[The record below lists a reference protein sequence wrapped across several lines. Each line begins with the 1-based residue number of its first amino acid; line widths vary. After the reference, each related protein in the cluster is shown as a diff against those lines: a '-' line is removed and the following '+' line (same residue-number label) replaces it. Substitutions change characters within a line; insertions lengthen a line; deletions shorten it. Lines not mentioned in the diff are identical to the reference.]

1 MTDEQPEK
9 GRYDW
14 EEGDIVFESRRAN
27 GKGVILNRAYS
38 LLEIKGV
45 DEDART
51 ISGMATTPA
60 ADRLQ
65 DVVEPKGARFKLP
78 IPFLWQHDSGQPIG
92 HVTHAKVTDGGIEI
106 IAKIAKG
113 VTAEIDRAWA
123 LIKAG
128 LVPGLSIGFKAI
140 EHEYIKETKG
150 IRFIKWDF
158 LELSAVTIPANAEC
172 TIATVKSIDTA
183 QRAASGQAKL
193 HRVVHLNPPGAS
205 GRTQPKPQ
213 EGTDMKTIA
222 EQITALENKRAA
234 SATAM
239 EAVMQKSLDED
250 RTSDAAEQETF
261 DNLSGEVEAIDKD
274 LVRLRKIE
282 QAKAF
287 AAKAVTKVEKA
298 EDGAA
303 ARGGSII
310 VKPQPKMEVGQLFA
324 QKVKCLALSQKVFRP
339 ASDIAAEMYGSDSAI
354 VAEFKANVPA
364 GTTIS
369 GNWAAGLYDTSSAA
383 VAAFLEYLRPM
394 TIIGRFGTGGVPAL
408 RSVMFNTP
416 IVTQTGGGAGYWV
429 GEGKAKPLTSFNF
442 ARTTLPPTK
451 VANICALTD
460 ESIRFSNPKSDMIV
474 RDSLAAALRERL
486 DIDFIDPAKTAVAG
500 VSPASITNGAAT
512 VVSSG
517 DDSDAIRLDIRSLYA
532 KFAAANNPVGS
543 GVWIMSSNN
552 AVALAMMTN
561 PLGQSEFPSMSM
573 TGGTLNGMPV
583 IASDYVTKAMNII
596 VLVNASDIFVADDGE
611 IAIDASRE
619 ASLEMSDAPAHDS
632 RTPTGSTS
640 LVSMFQTNTVAIRA
654 ERIINWM
661 RGRTQ
666 SVAYLTSADW
676 GGPVHTA

>member
-1 MTDEQPEK
+1 M
-9 GRYDW
+9 
-14 EEGDIVFESRRAN
+14 
-27 GKGVILNRAYS
+27 LNRAYC
-38 LLEIKGV
+38 LLEIKQV
-45 DEDART
+45 DEDARVIT
-51 ISGMATTPA
+51 GMASTPTP
-60 ADRLQ
+60 DRLE
-65 DVVEPKGARFKLP
+65 DVVEPTGAQFKLP
-78 IPFLWQHDSGQPIG
+78 LPLLWQHDSKQPIG
-92 HVTHAKVTDGGIEI
+92 QVTHAKVSKAGIEI
-106 IAKIAKG
+106 VAKIAKG

-128 LVPGLSIGFKAI
+128 LVPGLSIGFKPI
-140 EHEYIKETKG
+140 EHEFITETKG

-158 LELSAVTIPANAEC
+158 LELSAVTIPANSEC

-183 QRAASGQAKL
+183 QRAASGQAQPR
-193 HRVVHLNPPGAS
+193 RVVHLNPPGAS
-205 GRTQPKPQ
+205 GHPQRKSAQ
-213 EGTDMKTIA
+213 EGDMKTIA
-222 EQITALENKRAA
+222 EQITALEAKRSA
-234 SATAM
+234 SASRM

-250 RTSDAAEQETF
+250 RTSDAGEQDEF
-261 DNLSGEVEAIDKD
+261 DSLSSEVEALDKD

-287 AAKAVTKVEKA
+287 AARPVIKA
-298 EDGAA
+298 ETQHDGAA

-310 VKPQPKMEVGQLFA
+310 VKPQPKMEPGQLFA

-339 ASDIAAEMYGSDSAI
+339 ASDIAAEMYGSDSAV

-364 GTTIS
+364 GTNIS
-369 GNWAAGLYDTSSAA
+369 GNWAANLYSTESGA
-383 VAAFLEYLRPM
+383 VAAFLEYLRPQ
-394 TIIGRFGTGGVPAL
+394 TIIGRFGVGGVPAL

-460 ESIRFSNPKSDMIV
+460 ESIRFSNPKSDLIV

-486 DIDFIDPAKTAVAG
+486 DIDFIDPAKAAVAG

-517 DDSDAIRLDIRSLYA
+517 DDADDIRLDIRSLYA
-532 KFAAANNPVGS
+532 KFAAANNPVSS

-573 TGGTLNGMPV
+573 TGGTLSGMPV
-583 IASDYVTKAMNII
+583 IASDYITKAMNIV

-619 ASLEMSDAPAHDS
+619 ASLEMSDAPAHNS
-632 RTPTGSTS
+632 GTPTGATS

>member
-1 MTDEQPEK
+1 
-9 GRYDW
+9 
-14 EEGDIVFESRRAN
+14 
-27 GKGVILNRAYS
+27 
-38 LLEIKGV
+38 
-45 DEDART
+45 
-51 ISGMATTPA
+51 
-60 ADRLQ
+60 
-65 DVVEPKGARFKLP
+65 VVEPGGAEFKLP
-78 IPFLWQHDSGQPIG
+78 MALLWQHDSSQPIG
-92 HVTHAKVTDGGIEI
+92 HVTHAKVTKAGIEI
-106 IAKIAKG
+106 VAKIARL
-113 VTAEIDRAWA
+113 AEPGRLRDRLDEAWQS
-123 LIKAG
+123 IKAG
-128 LVPGLSIGFKAI
+128 LVQGLSIGFKPI
-140 EHEYIKETKG
+140 EHEYIAETKG
-150 IRFIKWDF
+150 MRFTKWSW
-158 LELSAVTIPANAEC
+158 LELSAVTIPANAEA

-183 QRAASGQAKL
+183 QRAAPGQTTP
-193 HRVVHLNPPGAS
+193 HRVVRLNPPGAS
-205 GRTQPKPQ
+205 GSSQQKSAQ
-213 EGTDMKTIA
+213 EGAMKTIS
-222 EQITALENKRAA
+222 EQITALEAKRAA
-234 SATAM
+234 SAARM
-239 EAVMQKSLDED
+239 ETVMQKSLDED
-250 RTSDAAEQETF
+250 RTSDAAEQEEF

-287 AAKAVTKVEKA
+287 AAKAVKVEKA

-310 VKPQPKMEVGQLFA
+310 VKPQPRLEPGQLFA

-339 ASDIAAEMYGSDSAI
+339 AADIAAEMYGSESA
-354 VAEFKANVPA
+354 VVGEFKANVPA
-364 GTTIS
+364 ATTIT
-369 GNWAAGLYDTSSAA
+369 GNWAANLYSTESAA

-394 TIIGRFGTGGVPAL
+394 TILGRFGTGNVPAL

-416 IVTQTGGGAGYWV
+416 IITQTGGGAGYWV

-460 ESIRFSNPKSDMIV
+460 ESIRFSNPKSDLIV
-474 RDSLAAALRERL
+474 RDSLAQALRERL

-500 VSPASITNGAAT
+500 VSPASITNGAAAI
-512 VVSSG
+512 VSSG
-517 DDSDAIRLDIRSLYA
+517 DDADDIRLDIRSLYA
-532 KFAAANNPVGS
+532 KFSAANNPASS

-561 PLGQSEFPSMSM
+561 PLGQPEFGGMTM

-583 IASDYVTKAMNII
+583 IASDYITKAMNIV
-596 VLVNASDIFVADDGE
+596 VLVNTSDIFVADDGE

-619 ASLEMSDAPAHDS
+619 ASLEMSDAPAHNS
-632 RTPTGSTS
+632 GTPTGATS